1 MTDTQ
6 IRAERTASAS
16 TGDLVSQLSEQVSTL
31 VRDELA
37 LAKAEMVQKGKRA
50 GTGAGLLG
58 GAGVIALYGVGALL
72 VTIGALLALVMPVW
86 AAALVVTVVL
96 FVAAGVAAL
105 LGKKQV
111 QQAVPPAPTAA
122 VDSTKRD
129 IDTVKTAVRDGRHS

>member
-6 IRAERTASAS
+6 TRTTRPADQPI
-16 TGDLVSQLSEQVSTL
+16 GELVSQMSEQVSTL

-37 LAKAEMVQKGKRA
+37 LARAEMVEKGKRA

-72 VTIGALLALVMPVW
+72 VTIGALLALVLPVW
-86 AAALVVTVVL
+86 AAALIVAVVL
-96 FVAAGVAAL
+96 FIAAGVAAL
-105 LGKKQV
+105 IGKKQV
-111 QQAVPPAPTAA
+111 QQAVPPKPTAA

-129 IDTVKTAVRDGRHS
+129 VDTVKAAVRDGRHA